1 MKQFEKRVRSEKIL
15 LEATSALIVEIGCAK
30 TTLAQIMKRTGLS
43 KGAIYH
49 YIKSKDELLAKVL
62 ETRIHETNDRFFER
76 MGRNKQKMEDP
87 INVLSES
94 FEALHHPTNI
104 ANQILMYFIGRKDQP
119 EAMNAL
125 REFDEWMYE
134 FSKLW
139 IRSGQ
144 KNGVISDQ
152 IDADQ
157 TSELFVLMSSGF
169 RMRRVHSDD
178 DFSFQT
184 SQFSSFM
191 KDIFKESPVL
201 MK

>member
-15 LEATSALIVEIGCAK
+15 LDATSALIVESGCAK

-62 ETRIHETNDRFFER
+62 EARIHETNDRFFEK
-76 MGRNKQKMEDP
+76 MGKNKQKLEDP
-87 INVLSES
+87 IDVLSES
-94 FEALHHPTNI
+94 FEALHHPKNI
-104 ANQILMYFIGRKDQP
+104 ANQILMYFIGRNDQP

-152 IDADQ
+152 IDANQ
-157 TSELFVLMSSGF
+157 TAELFVLMSSGF
-169 RMRRVHSDD
+169 RMRSVHSGGG
-178 DFSFQT
+178 FMFQT
-184 SQFSSFM
+184 SQFSVFM
-191 KDIFKESPVL
+191 KDIFKETPVL
-201 MK
+201 LK

>member
-15 LEATSALIVEIGCAK
+15 LEATSTLIVEIGCAK

-62 ETRIHETNDRFFER
+62 EARIHETNDRFFEK
-76 MGRNKQKMEDP
+76 MGKNKQKLEDP
-87 INVLSES
+87 IDVLSES
-94 FEALHHPTNI
+94 FEALHHPKNI
-104 ANQILMYFIGRKDQP
+104 ANQILMYFIGRNDQP

-152 IDADQ
+152 IDANQ
-157 TSELFVLMSSGF
+157 TAELFVLMSSGF
-169 RMRRVHSDD
+169 RMRSVHSGGS
-178 DFSFQT
+178 FGFQT
-184 SQFSSFM
+184 SQFSVFM
-191 KDIFKESPVL
+191 KDIFKETPVL